1 MRIGFQVIVFFFLP
15 VYFYT
20 TLIPEFVVF
29 AVIGHVLFWFIS
41 IWISLACL
49 QIYPE
54 MIEVGRCKDG
64 NPVNIDWLKPLL
76 NDLF

>member
-29 AVIGHVLFWFIS
+29 AVIGHVLF
-41 IWISLACL
+41 
-49 QIYPE
+49 
-54 MIEVGRCKDG
+54 
-64 NPVNIDWLKPLL
+64 
-76 NDLF
+76 